1 MPRLVPDQR
10 SYRVTGH
17 RRGHFRTF
25 RLELVNL
32 APDNFKNGC
41 VVQKLQPSLVGRIS
55 KIWSLESGIEPCR
68 AVWLSRIV
76 ESKDLGNTSH

>member
-10 SYRVTGH
+10 SGRVTGH

-41 VVQKLQPSLVGRIS
+41 VVQKLQPSLVGRF
-55 KIWSLESGIEPCR
+55 SLNLGSGVWNRTLPGYGIEP
-68 AVWLSRIV
+68 WILP
-76 ESKDLGNTSH
+76 KFTPT